1 MQAMK
6 VAQRKAQYTSE
17 FKQEAVRLVKSGKS
31 ALSVAKIL
39 NMPHQTLENWL
50 RLDHTAKLVGVDHQP
65 VMAEQL
71 ELARLRAENARLK
84 SESGYYHHKAHAC
97 AQKRIHDQALLTH
110 IRAIYAEVK
119 GEYGWPRIWR
129 ALMAKGL
136 TASKEHVRKLMQ
148 LNGIY
153 ARGKRK
159 FVVTTDSKHNLPIA
173 PNARTAQF

>member
-1 MQAMK
+1 MKYAWIKTQADIWPI
-6 VAQRKAQYTSE
+6 
-17 FKQEAVRLVKSGKS
+17 AVMCHV
-31 ALSVAKIL
+31 L
-39 NMPHQTLENWL
+39 N
-50 RLDHTAKLVGVDHQP
+50 V
-65 VMAEQL
+65 
-71 ELARLRAENARLK
+71 
-84 SESGYYHHKAHAC
+84 SESGYYHHNTHVC

-136 TASKEHVRKLMQ
+136 TASKERVRKLMQ